1 MGIFS
6 SIKNAI
12 WGEDEKKTGMDAAVE
27 TAKATV
33 TKAKAKVDAQNT
45 PITRDELEARIAAKP
60 GAEKLN
66 WKTSIADLM
75 RVLGL
80 DPSYE
85 NRKELA
91 HDVGIDDYSGTA
103 EQNIH
108 LHKVVMQKLA
118 ISGGH
123 VPKDMQE

>member
-12 WGEDEKKTGMDAAVE
+12 FGDDEDDKKVAQPNQ
-27 TAKATV
+27 
-33 TKAKAKVDAQNT
+33 TKAPPKTSNAPAT
-45 PITRDELEARIAAKP
+45 PAAAPITQDQVEARIAAKP
-60 GAEKLN
+60 GADKLN
-66 WKTSIADLM
+66 WRTSIADLM
-75 RVLGL
+75 RVLDL

-118 ISGGH
+118 LSGGN
-123 VPKDMQE
+123 VPRDLKD